1 LKHQSCIS
9 APQGPSQNPKN
20 IEGSCICRS
29 ELIQGGLPA
38 QKFDIQNKQSNVF
51 KTESGR
57 RVYSMLASIYIGFDD
72 REKAILQSPLSNLIY
87 YHLELTFMCL
97 YTTGTT
103 EEDDV
108 IDIQTGHK

>member
-1 LKHQSCIS
+1 
-9 APQGPSQNPKN
+9 
-20 IEGSCICRS
+20 
-29 ELIQGGLPA
+29 
-38 QKFDIQNKQSNVF
+38 
-51 KTESGR
+51 
-57 RVYSMLASIYIGFDD
+57 MLASIYIGFDD